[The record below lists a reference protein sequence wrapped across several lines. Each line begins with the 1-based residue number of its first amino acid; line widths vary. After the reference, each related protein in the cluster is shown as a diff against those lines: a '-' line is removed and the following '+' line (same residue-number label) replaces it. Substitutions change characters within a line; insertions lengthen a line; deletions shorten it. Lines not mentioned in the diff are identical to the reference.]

1 LEKSYLSKNSF
12 NGNDDKIAWFIFFVA
27 LIYRL
32 FDAGNFSISAD
43 ELSALS
49 RINYDS
55 FYDLIYKGV
64 VPDMHPPLVQIFIFY
79 WCKIFGTGEWMLRIP
94 FVVLGSFSVYLSYTA
109 AKKFIGSSHAL
120 FVMAIVATSQLF
132 FIYSRIA
139 RPYAFGL
146 FFCLS
151 AVYFWQKIFVEKSI
165 SIFHFLLLGLSMG
178 MAMLTHAMSFLFVGM
193 IGISGLFL
201 LRKEI
206 IVYYLLSGVL
216 AVVCFL
222 PFINVFLFQLSQ
234 GGVGGDNGWLAK
246 PDKDFFEDFFKYI
259 FNHSR
264 YYLYTILLFGALLIV
279 FAKRNLYPIKWKFIS
294 LMWFLIPM
302 LFAYFYSIKVN
313 PILQNSVL
321 IFSTPFLFI
330 FLFSFFGEIEHKKI
344 KYLFVFSF
352 LASLLYVSIF
362 IQKIYSKQFF
372 GVYKEIVALSEK
384 WNNVLGSINIE
395 HKTNVDSQFF
405 IDYYNN
411 RLYEKINYG
420 QLYVINLENLK
431 YFEKEVESASKSKK
445 YFSYS
450 WSNLDN
456 QFEVIPIIKKYF
468 PYLMEKKYFNNS
480 EFYIFSKSKN
490 KYTISD
496 SSQRVFTCN
505 FSAPSSPFTGAN
517 TSWQGDSSVQLLSAA
532 NNYSINYKNL
542 IEGSFYDKNSMLNV
556 SVDLKKLSDNSNAIL
571 VFECKRNDSLIEW
584 RGLNFNLFNSK
595 KDEWYN
601 LNFVCKWNKSYKVG
615 DEISSYIW
623 NNGNDSLLIKNFKIE
638 SVQGNPL
645 VYGKYNNW

>member
-12 NGNDDKIAWFIFFVA
+12 NANDDKIAWFIFFVA

-79 WCKIFGTGEWMLRIP
+79 WCKIFGTGEWMLRLP
-94 FVVLGSFSVYLSYTA
+94 FVLLGSFSVYLSYSA
-109 AKKFIGSSHAL
+109 AKKFIGSSPAL
-120 FVMAIVATSQLF
+120 FVMAIIATSQLF

-151 AVYFWQKIFVEKSI
+151 TVYFWQNIFVEKST
-165 SIFHFLLLGLSMG
+165 SIFQFLLLGLSMG
-178 MAMLTHAMSFLFVGM
+178 LAMLTHAMSFLFVGM
-193 IGISGLFL
+193 VGITGLFL

-206 IVYYLLSGVL
+206 AVFYLLSGVL

-246 PDKDFFEDFFKYI
+246 PDIDFFEDFFKYI

-264 YYLYTILLFGALLIV
+264 YYLYTILLFGVLLIV
-279 FAKRNLYPIKWKFIS
+279 FAKRNFAPIKWKFIS
-294 LMWFLIPM
+294 LMWFLTPM

-344 KYLFVFSF
+344 KYIFVWSF
-352 LASLLYVSIF
+352 LASLLFISIY

-372 GVYKEIVALSEK
+372 GVYKEIVELSNK
-384 WNNVLGSINIE
+384 WNTILGSANIK
-395 HKTNVDSQFF
+395 HKTNVDSKFF

-411 RLYEKINYG
+411 RLKEKINYG
-420 QLYVINLENLK
+420 ESYVLNLEKLK
-431 YFEKEVESASKSKK
+431 YFEKEVENASKTKL

-456 QFEVIPIIKKYF
+456 MFEAIPIIKKHY

-480 EFYIFSKSKN
+480 EFYIFSKNKN

-496 SSQRVFTCN
+496 SSQRVFNCD
-505 FSAPSSPFTGAN
+505 FDAPTSPFTGTN
-517 TSWQGDSSVQLLSAA
+517 TPWQSDSSMQLLSAS

-542 IEGSFYDKNSMLNV
+542 IEGSFYDKNSMLNL
-556 SVDLKKLSDNSNAIL
+556 SVDLNKLSDNSNAIL
-571 VFECKRNDSLIEW
+571 VFECKRNDSLIDW
-584 RGLNFNLFNSK
+584 KGLNFNLFESK
-595 KDEWYN
+595 KGEWYN
-601 LNFVCKWNKSYKVG
+601 LNFVCKWNKNYKIG
-615 DEISSYIW
+615 DVISSYIW
-623 NNGNDSLLIKNFKIE
+623 NNGNDSLLVKNFRIE
-638 SVQGNPL
+638 SREANPL